1 MGILGVISA
10 QTMWIFK
17 RLKRTK
23 PGKARAETPTMVG
36 YRIGTGWRN
45 PHRSGVCFQPPRNPH
60 QGGEVFAS
68 AVARI

>member
-36 YRIGTGWRN
+36 RGMGKA
-45 PHRSGVCFQPPRNPH
+45 QPRLTM
-60 QGGEVFAS
+60 E
-68 AVARI
+68 R